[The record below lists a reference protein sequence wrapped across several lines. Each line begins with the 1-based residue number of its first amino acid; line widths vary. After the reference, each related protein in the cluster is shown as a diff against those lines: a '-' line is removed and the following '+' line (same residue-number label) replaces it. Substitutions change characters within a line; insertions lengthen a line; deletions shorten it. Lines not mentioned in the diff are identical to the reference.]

1 LGFKKIPEDSIIELL
16 KKKRYGFRCRKKC
29 VEYGSENRSENESGS
44 GDALHRTRTK
54 SLEVEL
60 GSFVEE
66 SELDQMIHDL
76 RRN

>member
-66 SELDQMIHDL
+66 SELDEMIHDL